1 MASNKLIKTRTNYFC
16 QNSWRK
22 LINRA
27 NQLIISL
34 YFWFFTRLKEI
45 EFYKEYI
52 EELRDKVSQLQI
64 EVDELKSDDRRKT
77 KNQLFEQ
84 IYKKKEM

>member
-1 MASNKLIKTRTNYFC
+1 
-16 QNSWRK
+16 
-22 LINRA
+22 
-27 NQLIISL
+27 
-34 YFWFFTRLKEI
+34 LKEI